1 MFELLVMDVRLL
13 RFAAVIVALSAFSVA
28 HGGDA
33 SLSERDLT
41 FLYSGDASHFVDRES
56 PNGPLFIHGGTLI
69 DGTGSSPR
77 ANPGLLLKGGQIR
90 FAGDA
95 PPDAKVLN
103 ADGKWILPGLF
114 DLHTHLTFY
123 LPGGFH
129 AEDDVLNAIR
139 ALKFLRHYQRI
150 GVTTVFDVAS
160 RNNVGFS
167 LKRAQRM
174 GYAGGARLFVSGP
187 GITVSGGHPTEFQP
201 YEESAFAVQGDG
213 PWEMRRLVREAVK
226 KGADFIKVLPPLTQE
241 ELDAVVDEAHTWK
254 VRVTSHVGGIQDL
267 SRTSGSRSVAAGVDS
282 VHHLYPYSES
292 DPALFRR
299 MAKEDIYVIPTI
311 AYHLKEVSGN
321 AHINSMWLKRN
332 IGHDRNSV
340 LSTFA
345 TMRDLG
351 MKFGVGT
358 ESNPLEM
365 LRISEIYA
373 EELSALEQNGLSPAE
388 VIRTATLHSAEA
400 MGLGSEGGSIENGK
414 WADILILG
422 ETPLKDISALV
433 RPEIV
438 IQAGKVVHGELPAD

>member
-1 MFELLVMDVRLL
+1 MNVSFK
-13 RFAAVIVALSAFSVA
+13 RFATVVVALSVA
-28 HGGDA
+28 MVAYGREA

-41 FLYSGDASHFVDRES
+41 FLYSGDAAQFVDLKS
-56 PNGPLFIHGGTLI
+56 LDGSLFINGGTLI
-69 DGTGSSPR
+69 DGTGTSPR
-77 ANPGLLLKGGQIR
+77 GNPGLLLQGGRIQYV
-90 FAGDA
+90 GDA
-95 PPDAKVLN
+95 PPDAKVVD
-103 ADGKWILPGLF
+103 ADGKWIVPGLF

-129 AEDDVLNAIR
+129 AEDDVLNALR
-139 ALKFLRHYQRI
+139 ALKFLEHYQRI

-167 LKRAQRM
+167 LKRGQRM
-174 GYAGGARLFVSGP
+174 GFVGGAKLFVSGP

-201 YEESAFAVQGDG
+201 YDESAFAVEGDG

-241 ELDAVVDEAHTWK
+241 ELDAVVDEAYTWK

-267 SRTSGSRSVAAGVDS
+267 SRTSASRSVNAGVDS

-299 MAKEDIYVIPTI
+299 MAEDDIYVIPTI
-311 AYHLKEVSGN
+311 AYHLKEVSGD
-321 AHINSMWLKRN
+321 AHISNLWLERN
-332 IGHDRNSV
+332 IGHDREGV

-345 TMRDLG
+345 AMRDVG

-358 ESNPLEM
+358 ESNPLVM
-365 LRISEIYA
+365 LRIGEIYA
-373 EELSALEQNGLSPAE
+373 AELSALEQNGLDPTE
-388 VIRTATLHSAEA
+388 VIRAATLHSAEA
-400 MGLGSEGGSIENGK
+400 MGLGSEGGSIESGK

-422 ETPLKDISALV
+422 ENPLNDVSALV

-438 IQAGKVVHGELPAD
+438 IQAGKVVHGELSAD